1 MPDHLPDQPMSG
13 EEVLRIL
20 QENGLPPMSAEAAL
34 HLLRNRE
41 NGLPPAIQDF
51 LDQSASDN
59 EDRALMLAGMEDL
72 LLKQA
77 RKEFMKRYGEPDDED
92 LELKTPAE
100 MEQDTAR
107 IQTETEEILHKRKQ
121 QSHN

>member
-1 MPDHLPDQPMSG
+1 MSG

-51 LDQSASDN
+51 LDQCASDD

-77 RKEFMKRYGEPDDED
+77 RKDFMERYGEPDDED
-92 LELKTPAE
+92 LELKTPAG

-107 IQTETEEILHKRKQ
+107 IQTETEEILRTRKQ